1 MGSPTPRGA
10 PRDSDERE
18 GLPDCVCTYV
28 MSVDPSR
35 RLTEISLL
43 RLFLDLL
50 APRPLSISVVRRRG
64 LAPLLLSNREGRAGV
79 DWIQRGIR

>member
-1 MGSPTPRGA
+1 MRVPFNAVCGMGFPTPRGA

-18 GLPDCVCTYV
+18 GLPDCLCTYV

-43 RLFLDLL
+43 RLFLDAV
-50 APRPLSISVVRRRG
+50 APHPYRS
-64 LAPLLLSNREGRAGV
+64 A
-79 DWIQRGIR
+79 W